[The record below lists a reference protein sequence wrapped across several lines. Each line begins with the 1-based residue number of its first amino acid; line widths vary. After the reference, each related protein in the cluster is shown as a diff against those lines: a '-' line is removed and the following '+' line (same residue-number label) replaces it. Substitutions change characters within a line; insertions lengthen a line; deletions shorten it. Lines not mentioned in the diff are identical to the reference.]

1 MLYIKM
7 LEKESLNIRELIK
20 IKLKRFRNVKENDA
34 LILELLD
41 LKEKTLQ
48 KLKAYL
54 KENCIMKVCVSNEL
68 FYDDFLV
75 FLYEQNIKIVDG
87 KWLFKNVAKETL
99 DYIVYMKKSKIENE
113 EITILV
119 NYLDK
124 TIVHFIKELASK
136 VKCLNIITENE
147 RQFNNTKNY
156 LFNEYGII
164 LNFYSSKNK
173 ITSRSSILL
182 NFDYS
187 EDDLKKIDLNNNSIL
202 VNFNK
207 VVLDKKSFDGLLI
220 CDYEMTSKVKFSQS
234 LKNFEYNYLYES
246 FVYKNTLPE
255 NIKKQL
261 EKDKF
266 KIRKLKSINGEI
278 KKIDYLKNNSRKM
291 VNSLDKTQN

>member
-1 MLYIKM
+1 M

-113 EITILV
+113 EIT
-119 NYLDK
+119 
-124 TIVHFIKELASK
+124 
-136 VKCLNIITENE
+136 NIISTLFLIATALYNTWKNRNLTTASQTAQTITDAIKNGTVLAEDIMFIVDKMKENE
-147 RQFNNTKNY
+147 TV
-156 LFNEYGII
+156 I
-164 LNFYSSKNK
+164 
-173 ITSRSSILL
+173 
-182 NFDYS
+182 
-187 EDDLKKIDLNNNSIL
+187 ED
-202 VNFNK
+202 
-207 VVLDKKSFDGLLI
+207 
-220 CDYEMTSKVKFSQS
+220 E
-234 LKNFEYNYLYES
+234 EE
-246 FVYKNTLPE
+246 
-255 NIKKQL
+255 
-261 EKDKF
+261 
-266 KIRKLKSINGEI
+266 
-278 KKIDYLKNNSRKM
+278 
-291 VNSLDKTQN
+291 